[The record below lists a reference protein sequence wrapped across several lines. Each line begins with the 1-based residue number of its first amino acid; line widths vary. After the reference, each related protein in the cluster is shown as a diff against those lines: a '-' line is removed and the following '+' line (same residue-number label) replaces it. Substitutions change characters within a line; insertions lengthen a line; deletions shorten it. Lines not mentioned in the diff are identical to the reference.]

1 MESAPPYLTTG
12 ELAKRLGVARRTVQ
26 DWRQAGWITPAFV
39 TAGGQA
45 RWVEAD
51 VRAQVRRLNEQ
62 RQREQDS

>member
-26 DWRQAGWITPAFV
+26 DWRQDGWITPAFV

-45 RWVEAD
+45 RWIETD
-51 VRAQVRRLNEQ
+51 VRQQVRKRNEE
-62 RQREQDS
+62 RRTDPNG